1 VDFDPSLY
9 PEHTLYLCIAIACS
23 AVAAIAATG
32 RGGRRGVYLFK
43 PLATLL
49 ILALAWHLPGTLPV
63 YRALVMAGLVFSL
76 FGDVFL
82 MLPRDRFVAGLVSF
96 LIAHLLY
103 VRAFMDGA
111 NPGFDPAPGGFRFT
125 WWALLPFAVYAAV
138 LLRILL
144 PHVPRALKVPVI
156 VYAAALLAMAWQAA
170 ERGAAGLPGGALAAA
185 GGVLFVA
192 SDSALA
198 LDRFRRR
205 FPAAQPLVLGTYF
218 LAQTLIA
225 LSIR

>member
-1 VDFDPSLY
+1 VSFFVIIPRLDLF
-9 PEHTLYLCIAIACS
+9 LCVAIALS
-23 AVAAIAATG
+23 AVATIVATA
-32 RGGRRGVYLFK
+32 RESREGVYVFK
-43 PLATLL
+43 PLTTLL
-49 ILALAWHLPGTLPV
+49 IIALAWHQHGAPPL
-63 YRALVMAGLVFSL
+63 YRTLVMAGLVFSL

-103 VRAFMDGA
+103 IAAFAQGE
-111 NPGFDPAPGGFRFT
+111 FRLT
-125 WWALLPFAVYAAV
+125 IWLLVPFIIYAAI

-156 VYAAALLAMAWQAA
+156 VYAAALLVMAWLAA
-170 ERGAAGLPGGALAAA
+170 ERGAAGVPGGLLAAI

-198 LDRFRRR
+198 LNRFARPFR
-205 FPAAQPLVLGTYF
+205 AADALVLATYF
-218 LAQTLIA
+218 AAQTLIA

>member
-1 VDFDPSLY
+1 VEFDPSPH
-9 PEHTLYLCIAIACS
+9 PEYTLYLCVAIACS
-23 AVAAIAATG
+23 AVWTIVATVRG
-32 RGGRRGVYLFK
+32 RRRGVYVFK
-43 PLATLL
+43 PLTTLL
-49 ILALAWHLPGTLPV
+49 VLALAWHMPGTLPL
-63 YRALVMAGLVFSL
+63 YKPLVMCGLVFSL

-103 VRAFMDGA
+103 VRAFVDG
-111 NPGFDPAPGGFRFT
+111 GGEGFRFT
-125 WWALLPFAVYAAV
+125 PWILLLFAVYAAV

-144 PHVPRALKVPVI
+144 PHVTRTLKVPVI
-156 VYAAALLAMAWQAA
+156 VYAAALLVMAWQAA
-170 ERGAAGLPGGALAAA
+170 ERGAAGLPGGSFAAA
-185 GGVLFVA
+185 GGVLFVV

-205 FPAAQPLVLGTYF
+205 FPAAQPLVLATYF
-218 LAQTLIA
+218 LAQALIA

>member
-1 VDFDPSLY
+1 MDFDPFPY
-9 PEHTLYLCIAIACS
+9 PKHTLFFCVTIACS
-23 AVAAIAATG
+23 AVGAIVATVRGWRG
-32 RGGRRGVYLFK
+32 RVYVFK
-43 PLATLL
+43 PLTTLL
-49 ILALAWHLPGTLPV
+49 ILALAWHLPGALPV
-63 YRALVMAGLVFSL
+63 YKAMVLAGLVFSL

-82 MLPRDRFVAGLVSF
+82 MLPRDRFVAGLLSF

-103 VRAFMDGA
+103 VRAFTDGA
-111 NPGFDPAPGGFRFT
+111 NAGLAYYPGGFRFT
-125 WWALLPFAVYAAV
+125 PWALVPFLIYTAV

-156 VYAAALLAMAWQAA
+156 VYAAALLVMAWQAA
-170 ERGAAGLPGGALAAA
+170 ERGASGASGGALAMA

-225 LSIR
+225 LSVR